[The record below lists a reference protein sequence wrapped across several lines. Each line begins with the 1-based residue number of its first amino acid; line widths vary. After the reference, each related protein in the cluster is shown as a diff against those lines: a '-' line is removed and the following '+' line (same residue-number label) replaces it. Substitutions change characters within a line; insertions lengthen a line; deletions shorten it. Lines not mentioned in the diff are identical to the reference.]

1 MIGSAPARQSVH
13 SDTAVSKVCSGSSSS
28 DSRVKQWTFSR
39 NFPSRNFPFPGRS
52 RTASKIR
59 SKAEPVNISRGMDP
73 AAAASAAAAAG
84 ALGFP
89 QALAA
94 AAQAAAQ
101 AAAHAAQTRLDQ
113 RSQVRDPVTDR

>member
-1 MIGSAPARQSVH
+1 MKLTIDIELPFVFRRRH
-13 SDTAVSKVCSGSSSS
+13 S
-28 DSRVKQWTFSR
+28 Q
-39 NFPSRNFPFPGRS
+39 
-52 RTASKIR
+52 TASKIR

-101 AAAHAAQTRLDQ
+101 AAAAHAAQTRLDQ
-113 RSQVRDPVTDR
+113 RSQVR

>member
-1 MIGSAPARQSVH
+1 MKLTVDITGLPPVCFRRGH
-13 SDTAVSKVCSGSSSS
+13 SPK
-28 DSRVKQWTFSR
+28 
-39 NFPSRNFPFPGRS
+39 
-52 RTASKIR
+52 ASKIR

-73 AAAASAAAAAG
+73 AAAASAAG

-101 AAAHAAQTRLDQ
+101 AAAAHAAQTRLDQ
-113 RSQVRDPVTDR
+113 RSQVR

>member
-1 MIGSAPARQSVH
+1 MKLTVDITGLPPVCFRRGH
-13 SDTAVSKVCSGSSSS
+13 SPK
-28 DSRVKQWTFSR
+28 
-39 NFPSRNFPFPGRS
+39 
-52 RTASKIR
+52 ASKIR

-73 AAAASAAAAAG
+73 AAAASAAAAAAAG

-101 AAAHAAQTRLDQ
+101 AAAAHAAQTRLDQ
-113 RSQVRDPVTDR
+113 RSQVR

>member
-1 MIGSAPARQSVH
+1 MKLTVDITGLPPVCFRRGH
-13 SDTAVSKVCSGSSSS
+13 SPK
-28 DSRVKQWTFSR
+28 
-39 NFPSRNFPFPGRS
+39 
-52 RTASKIR
+52 ASKIR

-101 AAAHAAQTRLDQ
+101 AAAAHAAQTRLDQ
-113 RSQVRDPVTDR
+113 RSQVR